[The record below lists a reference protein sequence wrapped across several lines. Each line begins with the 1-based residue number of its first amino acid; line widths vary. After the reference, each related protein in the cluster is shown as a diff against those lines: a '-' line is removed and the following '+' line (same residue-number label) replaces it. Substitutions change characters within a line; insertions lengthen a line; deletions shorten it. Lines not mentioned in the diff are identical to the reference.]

1 MRFIYYIFLLTVLII
16 GSANSKIISVED
28 VNFEV
33 PESHIYIEYT
43 NDEVEDFFQEF
54 MNSANIKM
62 YLMGPK
68 KYVDLERAILNGEDV
83 MNNQYAKSIMKKMEK
98 KNFKDEVQA
107 SKWVMSEVKKIM
119 KKEKIDFISY
129 VIFSDQNLKKT
140 FSDNDFS
147 GIIDE
152 LNQMN
157 SSELAEQTKEIRKMI
172 TSLSGNN
179 KSIPIND
186 DMTLNLSKFKI
197 SKNKNNQLYLRSAG
211 DFIYIFGPMR
221 LDIDLNLFLTEH
233 NDKAIMLISACYV
246 NCSKFNSKFDKMKK
260 NSFNNINIKTNK
272 VKIKNSND
280 INSNIVE
287 QLEQLNSLYKSGV
300 LTKEEF
306 EKAKKKILN

>member
-1 MRFIYYIFLLTVLII
+1 MRFIYYISLLTILITS
-16 GSANSKIISVED
+16 SAYSKNISIKD
-28 VNFEV
+28 INFEV

-54 MNSANIKM
+54 IDSANIKI

-83 MNNQYAKSIMKKMEK
+83 MNNQYAKSIVKKMEK

-186 DMTLNLSKFKI
+186 DMTINLSKFKI
-197 SKNKNNQLYLRSAG
+197 SKSKNNQLYLKSAG
-211 DFIYIFGPMR
+211 DIIYIYGPMR
-221 LDIDLNLFLTEH
+221 LDIDLNLFLTEY

-246 NCSKFNSKFDKMKK
+246 DCSKFNSKFDKMRK
-260 NSFNNINIKTNK
+260 NSFNNIKINKT
-272 VKIKNSND
+272 KINNNND
-280 INSNIVE
+280 INSDIIE

>member
-1 MRFIYYIFLLTVLII
+1 MRFIYYISLLTILII
-16 GSANSKIISVED
+16 SSANSKNINIQDINFD
-28 VNFEV
+28 V
-33 PESHIYIEYT
+33 PQSHIYIEYT

-54 MNSANIKM
+54 MNSANIKL

-98 KNFKDEVQA
+98 KNFKDEVKA

-186 DMTLNLSKFKI
+186 DMTINLSKFKI

-260 NSFNNINIKTNK
+260 NSFNNIKINKANLKDNNEIKPNI
-272 VKIKNSND
+272 IK
-280 INSNIVE
+280 
-287 QLEQLNSLYKSGV
+287 QLEELNKLYKIGV
-300 LTKEEF
+300 LSEDEF
-306 EKAKKKILN
+306 KKAKKKILN

>member
-1 MRFIYYIFLLTVLII
+1 MKLINLIIFLTILII
-16 GSANSKIISVED
+16 GSANSKNINIQDINFD
-28 VNFEV
+28 V
-33 PESHIYIEYT
+33 PQSHIYIEYT

-54 MNSANIKM
+54 MNLANIKM
-62 YLMGPK
+62 FLMGPK

-83 MNNQYAKSIMKKMEK
+83 MNNQYARSIMKKMEK

-186 DMTLNLSKFKI
+186 EMTINLSKFKI
-197 SKNKNNQLYLRSAG
+197 SKNKNNQLYLKSSG

-246 NCSKFNSKFDKMKK
+246 NCSKFNAKFDKMKK
-260 NSFNNINIKTNK
+260 NSFSNTKINK
-272 VKIKNSND
+272 VKVNNSND

-287 QLEQLNSLYKSGV
+287 QLDQLNSLYKSGV

>member
-1 MRFIYYIFLLTVLII
+1 MKLINYIIFLTILII
-16 GSANSKIISVED
+16 GNVNSKNINIQD
-28 VNFEV
+28 ITFEV
-33 PESHIYIEYT
+33 PQSHIYIEYT

-54 MNSANIKM
+54 VNSANIKM
-62 YLMGPK
+62 YLLGPK

-157 SSELAEQTKEIRKMI
+157 STELAEQTKEIRKMI

-186 DMTLNLSKFKI
+186 DMTINLSKFKI

-260 NSFNNINIKTNK
+260 NSFNNIKINKANLKDNNEIKPNI
-272 VKIKNSND
+272 IK
-280 INSNIVE
+280 
-287 QLEQLNSLYKSGV
+287 QLEELNKLYKIGV
-300 LTKEEF
+300 LSEDEF
-306 EKAKKKILN
+306 KKAKKKILN

>member
-1 MRFIYYIFLLTVLII
+1 MRFIYYISLLTILII
-16 GSANSKIISVED
+16 GSANSKNINIQDINFD
-28 VNFEV
+28 V
-33 PESHIYIEYT
+33 PQSHIYIEYT

-186 DMTLNLSKFKI
+186 DMTINLSKFKI

-260 NSFNNINIKTNK
+260 NSFNNIKINKANLKDNNEIKPNI
-272 VKIKNSND
+272 IK
-280 INSNIVE
+280 
-287 QLEQLNSLYKSGV
+287 QLEELNKLYKIGV
-300 LTKEEF
+300 LSEDEF
-306 EKAKKKILN
+306 TKAKKKILN

>member
-1 MRFIYYIFLLTVLII
+1 MKLINLIIYLTILII
-16 GSANSKIISVED
+16 GSANSKNINIQDINFD
-28 VNFEV
+28 V
-33 PESHIYIEYT
+33 PQSHIYIEYT

-54 MNSANIKM
+54 VNSANIKM

-186 DMTLNLSKFKI
+186 DMTINLSKFKI

-221 LDIDLNLFLTEH
+221 LDIDLNFFLTEH

-260 NSFNNINIKTNK
+260 NSFNNIKVNK
-272 VKIKNSND
+272 VNINNSND

-287 QLEQLNSLYKSGV
+287 QLEQLNILYKSGV

>member
-1 MRFIYYIFLLTVLII
+1 
-16 GSANSKIISVED
+16 
-28 VNFEV
+28 
-33 PESHIYIEYT
+33 
-43 NDEVEDFFQEF
+43 
-54 MNSANIKM
+54 
-62 YLMGPK
+62 MGPK

-83 MNNQYAKSIMKKMEK
+83 MNNQYAKSIIKKMEK
-98 KNFKDEVQA
+98 KSFKDEVQA

-140 FSDNDFS
+140 FLDNDFS

-152 LNQMN
+152 LNKMN

-186 DMTLNLSKFKI
+186 DMTINLSKFKI

-211 DFIYIFGPMR
+211 NFTYIFGPMR

-233 NDKAIMLISACYV
+233 NDKTIMLISACYV

-260 NSFNNINIKTNK
+260 NSFNDIKINKVNIN
-272 VKIKNSND
+272 NSND

>member
-1 MRFIYYIFLLTVLII
+1 MKLINLIIFLTILII
-16 GSANSKIISVED
+16 GSANSKNINIQDINFD
-28 VNFEV
+28 V
-33 PESHIYIEYT
+33 PQSHIYIEYT

-54 MNSANIKM
+54 MNLANIKM
-62 YLMGPK
+62 FLMGPK

-83 MNNQYAKSIMKKMEK
+83 MNNQYARSIMKKMEK

-186 DMTLNLSKFKI
+186 EMTINLSKFKI
-197 SKNKNNQLYLRSAG
+197 SKNKNNQLYLKSSG

-246 NCSKFNSKFDKMKK
+246 NCSKFNAKFDKMKK
-260 NSFNNINIKTNK
+260 NSFSNTKINK
-272 VKIKNSND
+272 VKINNSND

-287 QLEQLNSLYKSGV
+287 QLDQLNSLYKSGV

>member
-16 GSANSKIISVED
+16 GSANSKNISVED

-107 SKWVMSEVKKIM
+107 YKWVMSEVKKIM

-129 VIFSDQNLKKT
+129 IIFSDQNLKKT

-186 DMTLNLSKFKI
+186 DMTINLSKFKI

-233 NDKAIMLISACYV
+233 NDKAIMIISACYV

>member
-1 MRFIYYIFLLTVLII
+1 MKLINLIIFLTILII
-16 GSANSKIISVED
+16 GSANSKNINIQDINFD
-28 VNFEV
+28 V
-33 PESHIYIEYT
+33 PQSHIYIEYT

-62 YLMGPK
+62 YLVGPK

-186 DMTLNLSKFKI
+186 EMTINLSKFKI
-197 SKNKNNQLYLRSAG
+197 SKNKNNQLYLKSSG

-246 NCSKFNSKFDKMKK
+246 NCSKFNAKFDKMKK
-260 NSFNNINIKTNK
+260 NSFSNTKINK
-272 VKIKNSND
+272 VKINNSND

-287 QLEQLNSLYKSGV
+287 QLDQLNSLYKSGV

-306 EKAKKKILN
+306 DKAKKKILN

>member
-1 MRFIYYIFLLTVLII
+1 MKLINLIFFLIILII
-16 GSANSKIISVED
+16 GSANSKNISIED
-28 VNFEV
+28 INFEV
-33 PESHIYIEYT
+33 PENHIFIEYT

-186 DMTLNLSKFKI
+186 DMTINLSKFKI

-246 NCSKFNSKFDKMKK
+246 NCSKFNAKFDKMKK
-260 NSFNNINIKTNK
+260 NSFSNTKINK
-272 VKIKNSND
+272 VKINNSND

-287 QLEQLNSLYKSGV
+287 QLDQLNSLYKSGV